1 MKLWQSWSVRQ
12 IQHERVNTNDNSA
25 FCILN
30 SAFNMVPR
38 RQQTNP
44 TMEQP
49 VRLYKFIALTFLL
62 ITIALLGVIV
72 LMSTKR
78 AVITI
83 ESRPSPVNTTT
94 KIAVGPASGGT
105 DSRPGAIAGQVASA
119 RVSETATFQP
129 TGTREEPAIATGTVK
144 IHNETNGAQALVRTT
159 RLLSESGVLFRLDQ
173 RVLVPAG
180 GTVEAEVYADQLGAA
195 GNIGSTRFT
204 IPGLRADKQKE
215 IYAASAQ
222 AMTGGT
228 RAIGVVSQEDLE
240 AAEKQLLARLVET
253 GKKQL
258 TGAGEKNGVFTV
270 VQSAFEREIEIGAEV
285 SDFALT
291 GQATIAGVFFA
302 AADAQAIAREQLLK
316 RAVDDTEVIEE
327 SAAPPVVTIAAADL
341 EAGTATL
348 EVAQGGTALLNPES
362 KQLEKSIFFG
372 KNKDE
377 VRRYVLKLDHVNGV
391 EVKFRPA
398 WARTVPAVAEQVTV
412 VVKQIE

>member
-1 MKLWQSWSVRQ
+1 
-12 IQHERVNTNDNSA
+12 
-25 FCILN
+25 
-30 SAFNMVPR
+30 MVPR

-49 VRLYKFIALTFLL
+49 VRLYKFIAFTFLFL
-62 ITIALLGVIV
+62 TIALLGVIV
-72 LMSTKR
+72 LMSAKR

-83 ESRPSPVNTTT
+83 ESRPSPVNVTT
-94 KIAVGPASGGT
+94 KVAVNGG
-105 DSRPGAIAGQVASA
+105 SEAIAGQVVSTL
-119 RVSETATFQP
+119 VSETATFAP
-129 TGTREEPAIATGTVK
+129 TGTREEPAIATGTVQ
-144 IHNETNGAQALVRTT
+144 IHNETGAAQALVRTT
-159 RLLSESGVLFRLDQ
+159 RLLTETGVLFRLNE

-180 GTVEAEVYADQLGAA
+180 GTAEVEVYADQPGAA
-195 GNIGSTRFT
+195 GNIGPARFT
-204 IPGLRADKQKE
+204 IPGLRSDKQKE
-215 IYAASAQ
+215 IYAVSGQ

-240 AAEKQLLARLVET
+240 AAEKQLLARLAEA
-253 GKKQL
+253 GQKQL
-258 TGAGEKNGVFTV
+258 IAAQTEGRTAEESNGVFTV
-270 VQSAFEREIEIGAEV
+270 IQSAFKSDVKVGEEV
-285 SDFALT
+285 SEFVLT
-291 GQATIAGVFFA
+291 GQATIAGVFFEA
-302 AADAQAIAREQLLK
+302 AAVQASAREQLLK

-327 SAAPPVVTIAAADL
+327 STAPPTVTIAAVDL

-348 EVAQGGTALLNPES
+348 EVAHAGTAMLNPES
-362 KQLEKSIFFG
+362 KQLEKNIFFG